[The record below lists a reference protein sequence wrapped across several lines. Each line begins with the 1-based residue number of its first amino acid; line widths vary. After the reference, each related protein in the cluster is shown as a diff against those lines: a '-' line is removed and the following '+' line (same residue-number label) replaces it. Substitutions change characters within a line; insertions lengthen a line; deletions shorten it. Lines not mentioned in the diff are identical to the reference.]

1 MFFHRRRVEE
11 DLERIR
17 KANLPSPPGEAKTGG
32 TSPNRPEK
40 RGEDRI
46 GVKDILAMIIAIFSI
61 ILPYVLVFVGII
73 GLVLLL
79 LYYFWG

>member
-17 KANLPSPPGEAKTGG
+17 KANLPSPSDEAEMGG
-32 TSPNRPEK
+32 TSLNRPEK
-40 RGEDRI
+40 RDEDRI

-73 GLVLLL
+73 GLVLLW